1 MAVDRLTERQ
11 KQCLRLVATLG
22 ETKEIARALKI
33 SPNVVAKHIEEAM
46 RRLGVSTRTQAALL
60 LAQHEAGG
68 ANPPPE
74 PEPLSYALPIRPM
87 STGDQSGSRPGPGA
101 GVLREEQSIYV
112 PNIPPEPLRLAH
124 FLGGI
129 RPSDLNASTRVA
141 IIAVL
146 AFLLAIAFGVMFIGL
161 EALWRFGHS
170 LRVH

>member
-11 KQCLRLVATLG
+11 KQCLRLVLTLG

-46 RRLGVSTRTQAALL
+46 RRLGVSTRAQAALL
-60 LAQHEAGG
+60 LAQHESGG
-68 ANPPPE
+68 GNAPPE
-74 PEPLSYALPIRPM
+74 PEPLSYTIPVRPI
-87 STGDQSGSRPGPGA
+87 STSGQSGSRLEPDV

-112 PNIPPEPLRLAH
+112 PNIPVEPLRLAH
-124 FLGGI
+124 LLGGI
-129 RPSDLNASTRVA
+129 RPSDLKTSTRVA
-141 IIAVL
+141 IVAVL
-146 AFLLAIAFGVMFIGL
+146 AFLLATAFGVMFIGL